1 MRTPVAH
8 YLHASLCSLRR
19 RPVLSA
25 MMVYSIGFGAAAL
38 VATIAVWRSTSMCPA
53 SRRPE
58 HLYVVR
64 IVSGDAARIDPKSES
79 PAS

>member
-38 VATIAVWRSTSMCPA
+38 IATFAVWRSTSMCPGL
-53 SRRPE
+53 RRPE

-64 IVSGDAARIDPKSES
+64 IVSGHAGRIDLHRES
-79 PAS
+79 LAS

>member
-1 MRTPVAH
+1 MRTPVAR
-8 YLHASLCSLRR
+8 YLHASFSSLRR

-38 VATIAVWRSTSMCPA
+38 IATFVVWRSTSMCPTL
-53 SRRPE
+53 RRPE

-64 IVSGDAARIDPKSES
+64 VVAGDAGRIDPHRDAV
-79 PAS
+79 AS